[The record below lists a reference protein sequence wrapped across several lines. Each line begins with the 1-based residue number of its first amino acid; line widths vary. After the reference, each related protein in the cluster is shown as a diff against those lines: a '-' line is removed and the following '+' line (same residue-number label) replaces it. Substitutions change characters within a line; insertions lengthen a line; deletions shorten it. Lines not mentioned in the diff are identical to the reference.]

1 MFTLMEMQLL
11 RQSLDVITIAGKDAK
26 TVANLQIKLEKV
38 ISDEIKKQEELNQFI
53 AAESNKNT

>member
-1 MFTLMEMQLL
+1 MFTLMELQLL

-26 TVANLQIKLEKV
+26 TVATLQTKLEKV

-53 AAESNKNT
+53 AQEANKQS

>member
-26 TVANLQIKLEKV
+26 TVATLQTKLEKV

-53 AAESNKNT
+53 AQEANKQS

>member
-1 MFTLMEMQLL
+1 MFSIVEMQLL

-26 TVANLQIKLEKV
+26 TVATLQTKLEKI

-53 AAESNKNT
+53 AQEANKQS

>member
-1 MFTLMEMQLL
+1 MFNLMEMQLL

-26 TVANLQIKLEKV
+26 TVATLQTKLEKI

-53 AAESNKNT
+53 AQEANKQP